1 MPIVSIR
8 HRTTYRYRNPVAFG
22 EHRMMLRPRESYD
35 QRLISAD
42 LHIGP
47 GLASLRNVQDLF
59 GNCVG
64 IARFAGRSDILTFDS
79 HVVLD
84 HSPSPAFSDLAGEPE
99 AHAGVLPIEYG
110 ADDLADLAQSIA
122 QRYPDPDGVLAAW
135 ALSFLDTRGPT
146 SAQALLTRMTR
157 AIHADFAYGKR
168 LEGPPQDP
176 LETLRLKTGSCRDLA
191 VLMIEAVRSLGLAA
205 RFVSGYV
212 YSGRPARG
220 RTIEDRIGGGH
231 THAWVRV
238 YLPACG
244 WVEFDPTNGIV
255 GNTDLVRVAIA
266 REARQALPLHG
277 SWMGQ
282 ATDFLDMEVSVEI
295 DVEEAEAA
303 MQAPVKRRAGS
314 SGA

>member
-1 MPIVSIR
+1 MPIVTIR

-64 IARFAGRSDILTFDS
+64 IARFTGRSDILTFDS
-79 HVVLD
+79 TVVLD
-84 HSPSPAFSDLAGEPE
+84 HSPSPAFSDLAGE
-99 AHAGVLPIEYG
+99 HDAGVLPLMYSD
-110 ADDLADLAQSIA
+110 DDLTDLCQSIV

-135 ALSFLDTRGPT
+135 ADSFKRTNGPT
-146 SAQALLTRMTR
+146 SVETLLTQMTR

-212 YSGRPARG
+212 YSGRPNRG
-220 RTIEDRIGGGH
+220 RTGGGH

-255 GNTDLVRVAIA
+255 GNTDLVRVAVA

-277 SWMGQ
+277 TWSGF
-282 ATDFLDMEVSVEI
+282 ASDFIDMTVSVEI
-295 DVEEAEAA
+295 DVEDEAA
-303 MQAPVKRRAGS
+303 MQPPARLRVGS

>member
-1 MPIVSIR
+1 MPIVTIR

-22 EHRMMLRPRESYD
+22 EHRMMLRPRESFD
-35 QRLISAD
+35 QRLVSAD
-42 LHIGP
+42 LDIGP

-79 HVVLD
+79 TVVLD
-84 HSPSPAFSDLAGEPE
+84 HSPSPAFSDLAGETD
-99 AHAGVLPIEYG
+99 AGVLPVMYSD
-110 ADDLADLAQSIA
+110 DDLTDLCQSII
-122 QRYPDPDGVLAAW
+122 QRYPDPDGVLATW
-135 ALSFLDTRGPT
+135 AASFKRLDGPT
-146 SAQALLTRMTR
+146 NVQTLLTRMTH

-176 LETLRLKTGSCRDLA
+176 LQTLKLKTGSCRDLA

-212 YSGRPARG
+212 YSDAPKTGRPS
-220 RTIEDRIGGGH
+220 RTGGGH

-255 GNTDLVRVAIA
+255 GNTDLVRVAVA

-277 SWMGQ
+277 TWAGF
-282 ATDFLDMEVSVEI
+282 ATDFIGMDVSVEI
-295 DVEEAEAA
+295 DVEDEAA
-303 MQAPVKRRAGS
+303 MQPPPKLRVAS

>member
-1 MPIVSIR
+1 MPIVTIR

-35 QRLISAD
+35 QRLISAELD
-42 LHIGP
+42 IGP

-79 HVVLD
+79 RVVLD

-99 AHAGVLPIEYG
+99 NHAGLLPVMYSD
-110 ADDLADLAQSIA
+110 DDLTDLCQSII
-122 QRYPDPDGVLAAW
+122 QRYPDPDGVLTAW
-135 ALSFLDTRGPT
+135 ASSFRRLDGPT
-146 SAQALLTRMTR
+146 SVQTLLTQMTR

-176 LETLRLKTGSCRDLA
+176 LETLKLKTGSCRDLA

-212 YSGRPARG
+212 YSGRPAKS
-220 RTIEDRIGGGH
+220 RTGGGH

-255 GNTDLVRVAIA
+255 GNTDLVRVAVA

-277 SWMGQ
+277 TWSGF
-282 ATDFLDMEVSVEI
+282 ASDFIGMDVSVEI
-295 DVEEAEAA
+295 DVEDDAA
-303 MQAPVKRRAGS
+303 MQPAPKLRVGS
-314 SGA
+314 SGG

>member
-1 MPIVSIR
+1 MPIVTIR

-64 IARFAGRSDILTFDS
+64 IANFTGRSDLLTFDS
-79 HVVLD
+79 TVVLD
-84 HSPSPAFSDLAGEPE
+84 HSPSPAFSDLASE
-99 AHAGVLPIEYG
+99 HDAGVLPVIYSD
-110 ADDLADLAQSIA
+110 DDLTDLCQSII

-135 ALSFLDTRGPT
+135 ANSFRRHDGPT
-146 SAQALLTRMTR
+146 NVQTLLTQMTR
-157 AIHADFAYGKR
+157 AIHADFSYGKR
-168 LEGPPQDP
+168 LQGPPQDP

-212 YSGRPARG
+212 YSGRPNRG
-220 RTIEDRIGGGH
+220 RPLQDRVGGGH

-255 GNTDLVRVAIA
+255 GNTDLVRVAVA

-277 SWMGQ
+277 TWSGF
-282 ATDFLDMEVSVEI
+282 ASDFIDMEVSVEI
-295 DVEEAEAA
+295 DVEDEAV
-303 MQAPVKRRAGS
+303 MQPPAKLRVGS

>member
-1 MPIVSIR
+1 MPVVTIR
-8 HRTTYRYRNPVAFG
+8 HRTTYRYRSPVAFG

-35 QRLISAD
+35 QRLISAELD
-42 LHIGP
+42 IGP
-47 GLASLRNVQDLF
+47 GLATLRNVQDLF

-64 IARFAGRSDILTFDS
+64 IATFAGRSDTLTFDS
-79 HVVLD
+79 RVVLD
-84 HSPSPAFSDLAGEPE
+84 HSPSPAFSDIAGEAE
-99 AHAGVLPIEYG
+99 AHAGMLPVMYSD
-110 ADDLADLAQSIA
+110 DDLTDLCQSII
-122 QRYPDPDGVLAAW
+122 QRYPDPDGVLGAW
-135 ALSFLDTRGPT
+135 AASFKRNDGPT
-146 SAQALLTRMTR
+146 SVATLLTQMTR
-157 AIHADFAYGKR
+157 AIHADFAYGTR

-212 YSGRPARG
+212 YSGRPVSG
-220 RTIEDRIGGGH
+220 RPAQDRVGGGH

-255 GNTDLVRVAIA
+255 GNTDLVRVAVA

-277 SWMGQ
+277 VWTGMAS
-282 ATDFLDMEVSVEI
+282 DFLGMEVSVEI
-295 DVEEAEAA
+295 DVETPAA
-303 MQAPVKRRAGS
+303 AQPALRRQAG
-314 SGA
+314 

>member
-1 MPIVSIR
+1 MPIVTIR

-64 IARFAGRSDILTFDS
+64 IANFTGRSDLLTFDS
-79 HVVLD
+79 RVVLD
-84 HSPSPAFSDLAGEPE
+84 HSPSPAFSDLASE
-99 AHAGVLPIEYG
+99 HDAGVLPVMYSD
-110 ADDLADLAQSIA
+110 DDLIDLCQSVI
-122 QRYPDPDGVLAAW
+122 QRYPDPDGVLGAW
-135 ALSFLDTRGPT
+135 ASSFKRLDGPT
-146 SAQALLTRMTR
+146 NVQTLLTQMTR

-212 YSGRPARG
+212 YSGRPVSG
-220 RTIEDRIGGGH
+220 RPAQDRVGGGH

-244 WVEFDPTNGIV
+244 WVEFDPTNSIV
-255 GNTDLVRVAIA
+255 GNTDLVRVAVA

-277 SWMGQ
+277 TWSGF
-282 ATDFLDMEVSVEI
+282 ASDFIDMEVSVDI
-295 DVEEAEAA
+295 DVEDEAV
-303 MQAPVKRRAGS
+303 MQPPAKLRVGS

>member
-1 MPIVSIR
+1 MPIVTIR

-22 EHRMMLRPRESYD
+22 EHRMMMRPRESYD

-42 LHIGP
+42 LQIGP

-79 HVVLD
+79 TVVLD
-84 HSPSPAFSDLAGEPE
+84 HSPSPAFSEVAGEHE
-99 AHAGVLPIEYG
+99 AYVGVLPVMYSE
-110 ADDLADLAQSIA
+110 DDLTDLCQSII

-135 ALSFLDTRGPT
+135 ASSFKRTDGPT
-146 SAQALLTRMTR
+146 GVQTLLTQMTH

-191 VLMIEAVRSLGLAA
+191 VLMIEAVRSLGMAA

-212 YSGRPARG
+212 YSGRPNRG
-220 RTIEDRIGGGH
+220 RTGGGH

-255 GNTDLVRVAIA
+255 GNTDLVRVAVA

-277 SWMGQ
+277 AYAGFAS
-282 ATDFLDMEVSVEI
+282 DFIGMEVSVEI
-295 DVEEAEAA
+295 DVEDEAA
-303 MQAPVKRRAGS
+303 MQPPAKLRVGS
-314 SGA
+314 TGA

>member
-1 MPIVSIR
+1 MPIVTIR

-64 IARFAGRSDILTFDS
+64 IARFTGRSDILTFDS
-79 HVVLD
+79 TVVLD
-84 HSPSPAFSDLAGEPE
+84 HSPSPAFSDLGHETDAG
-99 AHAGVLPIEYG
+99 GLPVMYSD
-110 ADDLADLAQSIA
+110 DDLTDLCQSIV

-135 ALSFLDTRGPT
+135 ANSFRRTDGPT
-146 SAQALLTRMTR
+146 NVQTLLTQMTH

-176 LETLRLKTGSCRDLA
+176 LETLKLKTGSCRDLA

-212 YSGRPARG
+212 YSARPARS
-220 RTIEDRIGGGH
+220 RPAQDRVGGGH

-255 GNTDLVRVAIA
+255 GNTDLVRVAVA

-277 SWMGQ
+277 TWAGF
-282 ATDFLDMEVSVEI
+282 ATDFIAMDVSVEI
-295 DVEEAEAA
+295 DLEEEAA
-303 MQAPVKRRAGS
+303 MQPAAKLRVGSAG
-314 SGA
+314 A

>member
-1 MPIVSIR
+1 MPIVTIR

-64 IARFAGRSDILTFDS
+64 IARFTGRSELLTFDS
-79 HVVLD
+79 TVVLD
-84 HSPSPAFSDLAGEPE
+84 HSPSAAFSDLAGE
-99 AHAGVLPIEYG
+99 ADAGMLPVMYSD
-110 ADDLADLAQSIA
+110 DDLTDLCQSIV
-122 QRYPDPDGVLAAW
+122 QRYPDPDGVLANW
-135 ALSFLDTRGPT
+135 AGSFKRTNGPT
-146 SAQALLTRMTR
+146 SVQALLTQMTR

-212 YSGRPARG
+212 YSGRPNQG
-220 RTIEDRIGGGH
+220 RTGGGH

-255 GNTDLVRVAIA
+255 GNTDLVRVAVA

-277 SWMGQ
+277 TWSGF
-282 ATDFLDMEVSVEI
+282 ASDFIDMAVSVEI
-295 DVEEAEAA
+295 DVENEAV
-303 MQAPVKRRAGS
+303 MQPPARLRVGS

>member
-1 MPIVSIR
+1 MPIVTIR

-35 QRLISAD
+35 QRLISAEV
-42 LHIGP
+42 HIGP

-64 IARFAGRSDILTFDS
+64 IARFTGRSEVLTFDS
-79 HVVLD
+79 TVVLD
-84 HSPSPAFSDLAGEPE
+84 HSPSAAFSDLTHE
-99 AHAGVLPIEYG
+99 HDAGVLPVMYSE
-110 ADDLADLAQSIA
+110 DDLTDLCQSIV

-135 ALSFLDTRGPT
+135 ADSFRRTNGPT
-146 SAQALLTRMTR
+146 NVQTLLTLMTR

-212 YSGRPARG
+212 YSGRPSRS
-220 RTIEDRIGGGH
+220 RPLQDRIGGGH

-255 GNTDLVRVAIA
+255 GNTDLVRVAVA

-277 SWMGQ
+277 TWSGF
-282 ATDFLDMEVSVEI
+282 ASDFIDMEVSVEI
-295 DVEEAEAA
+295 DVEDQAE
-303 MQAPVKRRAGS
+303 MQPPAKLRVGSAG
-314 SGA
+314 A